1 MANIEEL
8 LRAATESGE
17 RGETVFE
24 FLDRAALSS
33 ELDRLD
39 PKARVTL
46 MTLHSAKGLEFDV
59 VFLVGM
65 EEGLFPHQ
73 LSMGSMKEIEEERRL
88 CYVGITRARR
98 KLYLAWTPN
107 RRSFGGG
114 TGFAGQ
120 PSRFLAE
127 LPQELVQSSEER
139 GLYSSYEEAENFRR
153 RKPENDSGRV
163 YDYNEDYARDDSPGE
178 TDELPDAAVPKSLS
192 ELRSYI
198 QKKQSAPKPATAAGQ
213 AGKILKEGVRVR
225 HHQFGDGIIVS
236 RERAGQEI
244 KLTVHF
250 SRAGRKTLIEKY
262 AKLEAL

>member
-1 MANIEEL
+1 
-8 LRAATESGE
+8 
-17 RGETVFE
+17 
-24 FLDRAALSS
+24 
-33 ELDRLD
+33 
-39 PKARVTL
+39 
-46 MTLHSAKGLEFDV
+46 

-73 LSMGSMKEIEEERRL
+73 LSMGSTREIEEERRL

-120 PSRFLAE
+120 PSRFLTE
-127 LPQELVQSSEER
+127 LPPELVQISEER
-139 GLYSSYEEAENFRR
+139 GLYSYEDAEPYRR
-153 RKPENDSGRV
+153 RRPENDSGRV
-163 YDYNEDYARDDSPGE
+163 YDYDKEYERSHSAEEP
-178 TDELPDAAVPKSLS
+178 DEIPDTVVPKSLA

-198 QKKQSAPKPATAAGQ
+198 QKKQFDPRPATPAGQ
-213 AGKILKEGVRVR
+213 PGKVLKEGVRVR
-225 HHQFGDGIIVS
+225 HHQFGDGIIIS